1 MSFFVENLKKITS
14 SVPQSNILTF
24 LFVCDNILITT
35 LTFSMLFLKGGYL
48 LAHSLI
54 KTSKDIIQVELY
66 PIAFTNSFGVYVS
79 EKEVW

>member
-1 MSFFVENLKKITS
+1 MIFIINLKKIAL
-14 SVPQSNILTF
+14 PALQSNILTF
-24 LFVCDNILITT
+24 IFVCDNIIITT